1 MHKAVSMSSCISC
14 KSKKSLLRFFF
25 SFNYYY
31 YYYYMK
37 KILTVKGTADAGR
50 TSSQIKDSVKFQT
63 YWNVS
68 FQSKYLPVNFHFC

>member
-25 SFNYYY
+25 SFN